1 MNLRRLC
8 LSYGTISFRLK
19 TIKRTFDMNEC
30 TRAFTFTKE
39 RYSIHVFMKHHT
51 SFFQTQSKI
60 IPGIALSLCVA
71 LPAWLMGRFIP
82 IVGGAVFAI
91 ILGLIVGSFF
101 RPERCIAG
109 IKFTGKKILQYSII
123 LLGFEMQI
131 RNVLEVG
138 SQSLF
143 VMLFTVS
150 AAFITAWIMYR
161 VLRVKGKQA
170 VLIGVGTCICGG
182 SAIAATAPVIDADDE
197 DIAQSI
203 STIFL
208 FNIIAVFVFPATGR
222 LLGLSDEGFGLWAG
236 TAVNDTSSV
245 VATAAAW
252 SEVTGNNTALSLAT
266 IVKLTRTLL
275 IIPITVALA
284 IYTAR
289 RGNASTGRFSI
300 VKIFPWF
307 VLYFVLAA
315 LINSFIALPPELP
328 HFLSQCGKFMIVMA
342 MAAIGLSTNLKNLIA
357 GGRRPII
364 LGLVCWSAVATV
376 SLAVQYLSGTL

>member
-1 MNLRRLC
+1 MHNQ
-8 LSYGTISFRLK
+8 
-19 TIKRTFDMNEC
+19 
-30 TRAFTFTKE
+30 
-39 RYSIHVFMKHHT
+39 T
-51 SFFQTQSKI
+51 SFLHKPAQFL
-60 IPGIALSLCVA
+60 PGIALSLSVA
-71 LPAWLMGRFIP
+71 VPAWILGRFFP

-91 ILGLIVGSFF
+91 VLGLIVGSFF
-101 RPERCIAG
+101 RPERCITG

-131 RNVLEVG
+131 RKVLDVG

-150 AAFITAWIMYR
+150 AAFITAYIMYR

-182 SAIAATAPVIDADDE
+182 SAIAATAPVIDAGDE

-208 FNIIAVFVFPATGR
+208 FNIIAVFVFPAIGR

-252 SEVTGNNTALSLAT
+252 SEVAGNNSALSLAT

-289 RGNASTGRFSI
+289 RGNASNGRFSI

-307 VLYFVLAA
+307 VLYFVLAS
-315 LINSFIALPPELP
+315 LINSFVALPPELP
-328 HFLSQCGKFMIVMA
+328 PFLSQCGKFMIVMA
-342 MAAIGLSTNLKNLIA
+342 MAAIGLSTNLKNLLA

-376 SLAVQYLSGTL
+376 SLAVQYVSGTL

>member
-1 MNLRRLC
+1 
-8 LSYGTISFRLK
+8 
-19 TIKRTFDMNEC
+19 
-30 TRAFTFTKE
+30 
-39 RYSIHVFMKHHT
+39 MKHQT
-51 SFFQTQSKI
+51 SFIRTPAQLF
-60 IPGIALSLCVA
+60 PGIALSLAIA
-71 LPAWLMGRFIP
+71 LPAWLLGKSIP
-82 IVGGAVFAI
+82 IIGGAVFAI
-91 ILGLIVGSFF
+91 VLGLIVGSFF
-101 RPERCIAG
+101 RPERCTTG

-131 RNVLEVG
+131 HKVLEVG

-150 AAFITAWIMYR
+150 AAFIMAAIMYR
-161 VLRVKGKQA
+161 ALRVKGKQA

-182 SAIAATAPVIDADDE
+182 SAIAATAPVIDAGDE

-208 FNIIAVFVFPATGR
+208 FNIIAVFIFPATGR

-252 SEVTGNNTALSLAT
+252 SEVAGNNTALALAT

-289 RGNASTGRFSI
+289 RGNASNGMFDI

-315 LINSFIALPPELP
+315 LINSFVALPPELP
-328 HFLSQCGKFMIVMA
+328 RFLSQCGKFMIVMA
-342 MAAIGLSTNLKNLIA
+342 MGAIGLSTNVKNLIA
-357 GGRRPII
+357 GGRRPIL
-364 LGLVCWSAVATV
+364 LGLACWTAVAAV
-376 SLAVQYLSGTL
+376 SLVVQYLSKTM